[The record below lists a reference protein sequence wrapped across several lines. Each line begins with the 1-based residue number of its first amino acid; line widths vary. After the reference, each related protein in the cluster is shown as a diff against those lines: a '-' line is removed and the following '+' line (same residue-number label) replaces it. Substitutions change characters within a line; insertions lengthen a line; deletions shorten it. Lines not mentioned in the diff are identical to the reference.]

1 MHQKNHVTSPYVTEV
16 PSDQYHHINV
26 VLLILSNSWD
36 GNAALSLNCFCD
48 ITIVHRFQLRQKQL
62 MASSAVLFIKHTST
76 YLFFWQFK
84 VITWVIKFNYF
95 HNLNLW
101 FCCFDHSHAEQSCAS
116 HVTVSLFFTRLVLV
130 SGLHLWESYVGLM
143 PSIALLPAH
152 SCSPSTIHSPCPPHR
167 LLFTS
172 LFCYYNTWSA
182 HTHTT

>member
-1 MHQKNHVTSPYVTEV
+1 MLFFISSQTHGMEMLLYPYIIFVISQLFTIFSFV
-16 PSDQYHHINV
+16 GSVYKTHIN
-26 VLLILSNSWD
+26 LS
-36 GNAALSLNCFCD
+36 FC
-48 ITIVHRFQLRQKQL
+48 
-62 MASSAVLFIKHTST
+62 
-76 YLFFWQFK
+76 FWQFR

-95 HNLNLW
+95 HNQNLW
-101 FCCFDHSHAEQSCAS
+101 FCCFDHSHAEQSCVS

-130 SGLHLWESYVGLM
+130 SGLHLWESYIGLM

-172 LFCYYNTWSA
+172 LFCYYDTWSA

>member
-1 MHQKNHVTSPYVTEV
+1 MISQLFTIFSFVGSVYKT
-16 PSDQYHHINV
+16 HIN
-26 VLLILSNSWD
+26 LYI
-36 GNAALSLNCFCD
+36 
-48 ITIVHRFQLRQKQL
+48 
-62 MASSAVLFIKHTST
+62 
-76 YLFFWQFK
+76 FWQFK
-84 VITWVIKFNYF
+84 VITWVIKLNYF

-116 HVTVSLFFTRLVLV
+116 HVTVSLFFTRLVLVV

-172 LFCYYNTWSA
+172 LFCYCNTWSA
-182 HTHTT
+182 HTHNIEAVKALVGHCCLILAERSDWMSERAKFMAA